1 MGDQCT
7 LRLVRVRAFN
17 VSNDPFGQITR
28 LISTLQEL
36 RQVERSEQLAFTVR
50 YEESNIRDIQALII
64 GPPGTPYEL
73 GFYEVRSTYP
83 RLGLSTL
90 LEVWLIVIVSSP
102 SKSHYPANPPV
113 VKIRTT
119 NKGRTRFGPNLY
131 ANGKVC
137 LSILGTWHGSRG
149 EQWSPAQGLESVMLS
164 IQSLLSSN
172 PYTLEPGFEDNE
184 RANDTENME
193 IYKSKI
199 RHENLRLAVIT
210 PLEQAFQNSSPP
222 RTAPRVGQES
232 STEEDSDVELEPEP
246 ELLLTQ
252 SKFHDFCKRRFL
264 WYHEFYQNAVEKGT
278 ADESRRQGT
287 PFIQMPFEGYGNAM
301 DGEWNYID
309 LQARLLALRDRL
321 MEETHSWPVEG
332 LALVKADAGIA
343 VKLRGQHEQIAA
355 ELKACP
361 QVIDLSLVDGNP
373 FAWRLTYV
381 GRNESKLEGGI
392 IKIKIYIS
400 PRYPEEQP
408 RVFVESPLYHIRVSK
423 LGVLMYLPSHAE
435 EIGQHIEGIISTLED
450 DNPPYNPLMTVNP
463 EAAALCWGS
472 ELDRRLYRRKL
483 RASLEES

>member
-7 LRLVRVRAFN
+7 LRLVR
-17 VSNDPFGQITR
+17 
-28 LISTLQEL
+28 EL

-73 GFYEVRSTYP
+73 GFYEFS
-83 RLGLSTL
+83 
-90 LEVWLIVIVSSP
+90 IKIP
-102 SKSHYPANPPV
+102 SDYPANPPI

-119 NKGRTRFGPNLY
+119 NRGRTRFGPNLY

-172 PYTLEPGFEDNE
+172 PYTLEPGFEGDD

-210 PLEQAFQNSSPP
+210 PLEQAFQTSSP
-222 RTAPRVGQES
+222 RRVAVRVCHES
-232 STEEDSDVELEPEP
+232 STEEDSDIELEPEAG
-246 ELLLTQ
+246 LLAQ

-264 WYHEFYQNAVEKGT
+264 WYLEFYQNAIEKGI
-278 ADESRRQGT
+278 ADEARRQGT
-287 PFIQMPFEGYGNAM
+287 PFIQMPFEGYGNTM
-301 DGEWNYID
+301 SGEWNYID
-309 LQARLLALRDRL
+309 LQPRLLALRDRL
-321 MEETHSWPVEG
+321 MEETHNWPVEG
-332 LALVKADAGIA
+332 LALVKEDAGIA
-343 VKLRGQHEQIAA
+343 VKLAGQHEQIAA
-355 ELKACP
+355 EMNSCP
-361 QVIDLSLVDGNP
+361 QVIDLSLVDDNP
-373 FAWRLTYV
+373 FVWRLTYV
-381 GRNESKLEGGI
+381 GRNESRLEGGI

-400 PRYPEEQP
+400 PRHPEEQP

-435 EIGQHIEGIISTLED
+435 EIGQHIEGIINTLED

-463 EAAALCWGS
+463 EASALCWGS
-472 ELDRRLYRRKL
+472 ETDRRLYRRKL
-483 RASLEES
+483 RTSLEESEVS

>member
-7 LRLVRVRAFN
+7 LRLVR
-17 VSNDPFGQITR
+17 
-28 LISTLQEL
+28 EL

-73 GFYEVRSTYP
+73 GFYEFS
-83 RLGLSTL
+83 
-90 LEVWLIVIVSSP
+90 IKIP
-102 SKSHYPANPPV
+102 SDYPANPPI

-119 NKGRTRFGPNLY
+119 NRGRTRFGPNLY

-172 PYTLEPGFEDNE
+172 PYTLEPGFEGDD

-210 PLEQAFQNSSPP
+210 PLEQAFQTSSP
-222 RTAPRVGQES
+222 RRVAVRVCHES
-232 STEEDSDVELEPEP
+232 STEEDSDIELEPEAG
-246 ELLLTQ
+246 LLAQ

-264 WYHEFYQNAVEKGT
+264 WYLEFYQNAIEKGI
-278 ADESRRQGT
+278 ADEARRQGT
-287 PFIQMPFEGYGNAM
+287 PFIQMPFEGYGNTM
-301 DGEWNYID
+301 SGEWNYID
-309 LQARLLALRDRL
+309 LQPRLLALRDRL
-321 MEETHSWPVEG
+321 MEETHNWPVEG
-332 LALVKADAGIA
+332 LALVKEDAGIA
-343 VKLRGQHEQIAA
+343 VKLAGQHEQIAA
-355 ELKACP
+355 EMNSCP
-361 QVIDLSLVDGNP
+361 QVIDLSLVDDNP
-373 FAWRLTYV
+373 FVWRLTYV
-381 GRNESKLEGGI
+381 GRNESRLEGGI

-400 PRYPEEQP
+400 PRHPEEQP

-435 EIGQHIEGIISTLED
+435 EIGQHIEGIINTLED

-463 EAAALCWGS
+463 EASALCWGS
-472 ELDRRLYRRKL
+472 ETDRRLYRRKL
-483 RASLEES
+483 RTSLEECEVS

>member
-7 LRLVRVRAFN
+7 LRLVR
-17 VSNDPFGQITR
+17 
-28 LISTLQEL
+28 EL

-73 GFYEVRSTYP
+73 GFYEFS
-83 RLGLSTL
+83 
-90 LEVWLIVIVSSP
+90 IKIP
-102 SKSHYPANPPV
+102 SDYPANPPV

-137 LSILGTWHGSRG
+137 LTWHGSRG

-264 WYHEFYQNAVEKGT
+264 WYHEFYQNAVEKGN

-355 ELKACP
+355 ELKAYP